1 MKKILLLIFVIIVF
15 STHAQNTIEKHFGDT
30 VACSG
35 INVIQTFD
43 EGFLITA
50 NKNPVSQYEDDLFII
65 RTNQIGDT
73 LWTKTIPLE
82 SGVISKGLQTFDS
95 GYVFTG
101 RTDKYLLMYK
111 VNSLG
116 DSLWTKKYN
125 FGTTYSFGRSVIEA
139 SDHSLYVV
147 GENFIGTNIC
157 CTPLVIRTDVI
168 GNILTTINLP
178 IYFGRA
184 YDIIETPDSNF
195 IISYSEIYNSP
206 PIPMLS
212 KITKNGNLLW
222 SKTYST
228 HCQCNVILTNDDGIM
243 ISGSQIDTYK
253 PYLIK
258 TDSAGNVIWN
268 KNSSDYSVFND
279 KLKVT
284 QSHDHGYLMVG
295 GKKYP
300 SVSDVILLKVNSIGD
315 SVWGR
320 AYGGLGDDF
329 GNSIITTKDNGFAI
343 VGYTT
348 SFGSVNK
355 EVYFLKTD
363 SLGLITSNKKYPI
376 VEKLIT
382 ISPNPFSYSTTIQTD
397 MKFKNANLSI
407 YNSTGQEVKHLKYIN
422 GNSITFYR
430 DNLPSGIY
438 FLRLTQ
444 ENELIEIAKFVIIDN

>member
-1 MKKILLLIFVIIVF
+1 MFIVL
-15 STHAQNTIEKHFGDT
+15 SAQAQKTIEKHFGDN
-30 VACSG
+30 VDCSG

-43 EGFLITA
+43 NGFLITA
-50 NKNPVSQYEDDLFII
+50 GKYPISPYNEYLFII
-65 RTNQIGDT
+65 KTNQVGDT
-73 LWTKTIPLE
+73 LWTKTFPLN
-82 SGVISKGLQTFDS
+82 SGLITKGIQTYDS

-101 RTDKYLLMYK
+101 KEDNSLILFK
-111 VNSLG
+111 VNSNG
-116 DSLWTKKYN
+116 DSLWTHEYN
-125 FGTTYSFGRSVIEA
+125 FGTTYSYGRSLIES
-139 SDHSLYVV
+139 SDHTLFVV

-157 CTPLVIRTDVI
+157 CVPLVMQVDIT
-168 GNILTTINLP
+168 GNLLSRFYLP
-178 IYFGRA
+178 IDLGRA

-195 IISYSEIYNSP
+195 IISYSEISNSP

-212 KITKNGNLLW
+212 KITKNGFFLW
-222 SKTYST
+222 SKTYSNY
-228 HCQCNVILTNDDGIM
+228 CQCNITLTNDDGIM
-243 ISGSQIDTYK
+243 ISGSQINTLK
-253 PYLIK
+253 PYMIK

-284 QSHDHGYLMVG
+284 QSHDQGYLMVG

-300 SVSDVILLKVNSIGD
+300 SVSEVILLKVNSIGD

-329 GNSIITTKDNGFAI
+329 GNSIIRTKDNGFAI

-348 SFGSVNK
+348 SFGSANK

-382 ISPNPFSYSTTIQTD
+382 ISPNPFSYSTTIHTG

-407 YNSTGQEVKHLKYIN
+407 YNSTWQEVKHLKYIN

-444 ENELIEIAKFVIIDN
+444 ENEFIEIAKFVIIDN